1 MNEKKAEEFRLLH
14 DLEENT
20 IQLPRD
26 IHYNKST
33 WFLYGV
39 IRKLSIQGFTA
50 YWMISSTIYLARP
63 TIPGIM
69 LFILGFIS
77 LLGLVFIEYPEK
89 KEKRLEVTQRTR
101 FLTNVIEAKPFTDME
116 KWDIIAYNMNKH
128 LYLGG
133 DWPRNDYFYDG
144 ENCRDT
150 FKKLFI
156 DPHSG
161 KQSKNENTNAYTELE
176 PYIEEAVKYF
186 DHGIYGS
193 QKA

>member
-1 MNEKKAEEFRLLH
+1 MDEKKAEEFGSLH

-39 IRKLSIQGFTA
+39 VRKLSIQGFTA
-50 YWMISSTIYLARP
+50 YWAINSTIYLARP
-63 TIPGIM
+63 TILGIM
-69 LFILGFIS
+69 FFILGFIS

-89 KEKRLEVTQRTR
+89 KGKRLEVTQRTR
-101 FLTNVIEAKPFTDME
+101 FLTDVIEAKPFTDME
-116 KWDIIAYNMNKH
+116 KWDIIACNMNKH

-150 FKKLFI
+150 FKKLFV
-156 DPHSG
+156 DTHSE
-161 KQSKNENTNAYTELE
+161 KQSENENTNEYTELE
-176 PYIEEAVKYF
+176 PYIEEALKYF
-186 DHGIYGS
+186 DHGIHGS